1 MSLRRVVVQLDYYL
15 GGQFA
20 GLVTG
25 IGDGLFARRG
35 LDVRLVAPTAA
46 PGAEGAAVVARQA
59 AAADDAIVVG
69 ICEQNSLVAPEPV
82 TAFGAMF
89 DRSPLALARC
99 RARHFSRVA
108 ATPRPRRGRSASSRV
123 ASCVP
128 LERDGSRQVG
138 TGRGDAAG

>member
-46 PGAEGAAVVARQA
+46 PGAEGAAVVARQRE
-59 AAADDAIVVG
+59 AADELVIG

-82 TAFGAMF
+82 AAFGAMF
-89 DRSPLALARC
+89 DRSPLALVRC
-99 RARHFSRVA
+99 PRATLSW
-108 ATPRPRRGRSASSRV
+108 V
-123 ASCVP
+123 AS
-128 LERDGSRQVG
+128 
-138 TGRGDAAG
+138 

>member
-46 PGAEGAAVVARQA
+46 PEAGGCLL
-59 AAADDAIVVG
+59 VVG
-69 ICEQNSLVAPEPV
+69 AP
-82 TAFGAMF
+82 
-89 DRSPLALARC
+89 L
-99 RARHFSRVA
+99 RAD
-108 ATPRPRRGRSASSRV
+108 GRLL
-123 ASCVP
+123 C
-128 LERDGSRQVG
+128 G
-138 TGRGDAAG
+138 